1 MTTEREKMATGAWY
15 SCVDDELAAL
25 RAKAAHAVFTHNAT
39 HPDERGDIAP
49 TLMSVLGGVGLFSG
63 SKFNST
69 AHMVSIYI

>member
-49 TLMSVLGGVGLFSG
+49 TLMSVLVVIAG